1 MKDFLRQN
9 GILLLVIAL
18 LLSILIGIFT
28 FTLSGEADPLSNI
41 VNTVASPI
49 RGGIAA
55 AADWVEGAYAYVFR
69 RGELEDELD
78 ALRRQVGELQ
88 EKVRQGEEASRENE
102 QLRDLLGLQARR
114 RDFVF
119 EAAKVTARST
129 STSNWES
136 ILTLSKGTSSGIEAG
151 DCVVTQTGVLVGVV
165 AEAGLNWSTVS
176 TVINTETEIGGIVT
190 RTYSAGVLEGDF
202 SLMNEGKLKLNY
214 LPEEAQLVSGD
225 EVLTSGRGEVFP
237 SGLEVGRVEGVF
249 TDPSGQTR
257 YAVVVPSVALDS
269 LIEVFV
275 KKDFEIIE

>member
-28 FTLSGEADPLSNI
+28 FTLSGEADPLSDL
-41 VNTVASPI
+41 VNTVSSPI

-129 STSNWES
+129 FNWES
-136 ILTLSKGTSSGIEAG
+136 TLTLSKGTSAGIEAG

-165 AEAGLNWSTVS
+165 SETGLNWCTVS
-176 TVINTETEIGGIVT
+176 TVINTETEIGGIVN

-214 LPEEAQLVSGD
+214 LPEGAQLVSGD
-225 EVLTSGRGEVFP
+225 EVVTSGRGEVFP

-257 YAVVVPSVALDS
+257 YAVVLPSVALDS

-275 KKDFEIIE
+275 IKDFEITE

>member
-18 LLSILIGIFT
+18 LASILIGII
-28 FTLSGEADPLSNI
+28 SYVMGGEADPLSNI
-41 VNTVASPI
+41 VNTITAPV
-49 RGGIAA
+49 RGGVAA
-55 AADWVEGAYAYVFR
+55 AAEWVEGAYAYVFR

-129 STSNWES
+129 SNWES
-136 ILTLSKGTSSGIEAG
+136 TLTLSKGSTAGIEAG

-165 AEAGLNWSTVS
+165 AETGLNWSTVS
-176 TVINTETEIGGIVT
+176 TIINTETQMGGIVT

-202 SLMNEGKLKLNY
+202 ALMNEGMLKLNY
-214 LPEEAQLVSGD
+214 LPEGAQLVSGD

-237 SGLEVGRVEGVF
+237 SGLEVGKVEGVF

-257 YAVVVPSVALDS
+257 YAVVAPSVTLDS

-275 KKDFEIIE
+275 IKDFEIVE

>member
-1 MKDFLRQN
+1 M
-9 GILLLVIAL
+9 
-18 LLSILIGIFT
+18 
-28 FTLSGEADPLSNI
+28 
-41 VNTVASPI
+41 
-49 RGGIAA
+49 
-55 AADWVEGAYAYVFR
+55 EGAYNYVLR
-69 RGELEDELD
+69 RGEMEAELD
-78 ALRRQVGELQ
+78 ALRIQVGELQ

-129 STSNWES
+129 SNWES
-136 ILTLSKGTSSGIEAG
+136 TLTLSKGSTAGVEAG

-165 AEAGLNWSTVS
+165 AETGLNWSTVS

-214 LPEEAQLVSGD
+214 LPEGAQLVTGD

-257 YAVVVPSVALDS
+257 YAVVAPSVALDS

-275 KKDFEIIE
+275 IKDFEITE

>member
-18 LLSILIGIFT
+18 LLSVLIGISSAF
-28 FTLSGEADPLSNI
+28 LGGQADPLSNMI
-41 VNTVASPI
+41 NVVVTPI
-49 RGGIAA
+49 RSGIAS
-55 AADWVEGAYAYVFR
+55 AADWMEGVYTYVFHY
-69 RGELEDELD
+69 GELEAEITELR
-78 ALRRQVGELQ
+78 AQVAGLEEQ
-88 EKVRQGEEASRENE
+88 VRQGEEASRENE

-129 STSNWES
+129 SNWES
-136 ILTLSKGTSSGIEAG
+136 TLTLSKGSTAGIEAG

-165 AEAGLNWSTVS
+165 AETGLNWSTVS
-176 TVINTETEIGGIVT
+176 TIINTETQMEGIVT

-202 SLMNEGKLKLNY
+202 ALMNEGMLKLNY
-214 LPEEAQLVSGD
+214 LPEGAQLVSGD

-237 SGLEVGRVEGVF
+237 SGLEVGKVEGVF

-257 YAVVVPSVALDS
+257 YAVVAPSVTLDS

-275 KKDFEIIE
+275 IKDFEITE